1 MDFAD
6 DATDQ
11 INHRGLL
18 PSQGSR
24 PILSVAREDCN
35 SRPAD
40 GLNCARS
47 PGTIGHALQPPGLSW
62 GHLRRRDGGR
72 GGAAG
77 GAGLRPDVG
86 AGLRPDVGAGGAAQ
100 AAEAAAQAAR
110 DAAAAVE
117 AGTATAAA
125 AQAAIDEAAEAA
137 AAAAAAAG
145 EASAAAGEAA
155 ATAQQTA
162 EAAAETAAA
171 AVAAAEE
178 AADAAREAAESAAM
192 AAEGEQTV
200 AASGGT
206 WKIATSSTPN
216 FTRLGL
222 SFAGNNGWINL
233 NYTLFNRLTRVGG
246 SEMQDEGGYARVA
259 NQDFDATPELATGWE
274 QPDELT
280 YNFTIVPNAGYHS
293 GRPLTAWDV
302 AWVYNEIK
310 EENVAGGGSP
320 LNFMAPNLDL
330 TEAIDDTTFQLTVTQ
345 PTGYIFTL
353 TSETNIVDRETYD
366 QREEAI
372 VIGSGPFM
380 WDNYDPNRG
389 WDLISNQDYHGGPP
403 KLDKLEFTIFA
414 DAAAAGLAVEKGD
427 IHTSAVGVGGPEQ
440 EARLLAI
447 EDHFSYVPT
456 GLGGRVLRVRG
467 DIEPTRDKRVRQA
480 IMILADRER
489 ITREFAGTFDV
500 PARLYFQG
508 PPALIPE
515 LDEPVFDPATAGQLL
530 DAAGVTN
537 GGQID
542 TDILP
547 ERLDAP
553 ALAQL
558 MQAELSNFGI
568 SMEIRPREY
577 TEMIT
582 LQDTGTYEHM
592 IIGFGNWARP
602 GNPAVNVLFGVKVDP
617 KLSAFFD
624 ESIPERERPGI
635 AENLDYVDM
644 IDGMIDGSFT
654 DYRAFNEKLLDV
666 AWTNVLFR
674 QYGVVQH
681 SNKVNIDRLDA
692 MGFPYMNEVTLN
704 A

>member
-1 MDFAD
+1 MSDRNYW
-6 DATDQ
+6 TSLRQ
-11 INHRGLL
+11 RKI
-18 PSQGSR
+18 SR
-24 PILSVAREDCN
+24 RTMLGASAKAGV
-35 SRPAD
+35 
-40 GLNCARS
+40 
-47 PGTIGHALQPPGLSW
+47 
-62 GHLRRRDGGR
+62 
-72 GGAAG
+72 GAAG
-77 GAGLRPDVG
+77 LALVG
-86 AGLRPDVGAGGAAQ
+86 CGDDDDDD
-100 AAEAAAQAAR
+100 
-110 DAAAAVE
+110 DA
-117 AGTATAAA
+117 ATAAREQA
-125 AQAAIDEAAEAA
+125 DEQAEQAQAQAEQAVDEEQAEA
-137 AAAAAAAG
+137 
-145 EASAAAGEAA
+145 
-155 ATAQQTA
+155 Q
-162 EAAAETAAA
+162 
-171 AVAAAEE
+171 AEE
-178 AADAAREAAESAAM
+178 QAVEE
-192 AAEGEQTV
+192 EQTV

-259 NQDFDATPELATGWE
+259 NQDFDATPDLATGWE

-293 GRPLTAWDV
+293 GRPLTARDV

-414 DAAAAGLAVEKGD
+414 DAAAAGLAVENGD

-440 EARLLAI
+440 EARLLAS

-542 TDILP
+542 ADVLP